1 MGFGQLKRRASTHG
15 GRPRRFA
22 RKLKPHPKATLSP
35 VVSGFLFFVLE
46 VHMQNHSTSQS
57 KVRGQVQQG
66 ITKQNQDAYAW
77 NIVLSGQQLRRTD
90 EEFQG

>member
-1 MGFGQLKRRASTHG
+1 
-15 GRPRRFA
+15 
-22 RKLKPHPKATLSP
+22 
-35 VVSGFLFFVLE
+35 
-46 VHMQNHSTSQS
+46 MQNHSTSQS

-77 NIVLSGQQLRRTD
+77 NIVLSGQQRRRTD